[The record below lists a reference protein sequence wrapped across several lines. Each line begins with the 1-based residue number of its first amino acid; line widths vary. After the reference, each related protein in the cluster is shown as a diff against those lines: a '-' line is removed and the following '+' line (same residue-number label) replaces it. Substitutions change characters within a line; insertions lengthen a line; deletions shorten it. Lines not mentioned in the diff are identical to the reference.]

1 MKEKTKWYKS
11 WSNWGMIIAC
21 IILVSVLI
29 LNLYVMFQAK
39 TNEDKVPSVFGYKPF
54 IVLSGSMETKIHK
67 GDLIL
72 TKIVNPETLKVD
84 DIIAFRDSENTVTT
98 HRIVDIVVEDGI
110 TYFITKGD
118 QNNTQDRNLV
128 EFDDVEG
135 IYIARIPSLGAMM
148 DKLSEP
154 GTIVV
159 VIVGVTAIF
168 VIGFLMSSK
177 KQQDLE
183 RKELLEFRKQFIDKQ
198 EKQEEKTAG
207 EVKSTDEDKKEEDN
221 EKTSEDE

>member
-11 WSNWGMIIAC
+11 WSNWGVIIAC
-21 IILVSVLI
+21 IILVPVLI

-135 IYIARIPSLGAMM
+135 IYIARIPSLGAIM

-159 VIVGVTAIF
+159 VIVGITAIF
-168 VIGFLMSSK
+168 VIGFLISSK

-183 RKELLEFRKQFIDKQ
+183 RRELLEFRKQFVSQKDGKEEQ
-198 EKQEEKTAG
+198 EVSKKTSEEKN
-207 EVKSTDEDKKEEDN
+207 DEDN
-221 EKTSEDE
+221 EKKSDEDE

>member
-11 WSNWGMIIAC
+11 WSNWGVIIAC
-21 IILVSVLI
+21 IILVPVLI

-135 IYIARIPSLGAMM
+135 IYIARIPSLGAIM

-159 VIVGVTAIF
+159 VIVGITAIF
-168 VIGFLMSSK
+168 VIGFLISSK

-183 RKELLEFRKQFIDKQ
+183 RRELLEFRKQFVSQK
-198 EKQEEKTAG
+198 EEK
-207 EVKSTDEDKKEEDN
+207 EVSKKTSEEKNDEDN
-221 EKTSEDE
+221 EKKSDEDE